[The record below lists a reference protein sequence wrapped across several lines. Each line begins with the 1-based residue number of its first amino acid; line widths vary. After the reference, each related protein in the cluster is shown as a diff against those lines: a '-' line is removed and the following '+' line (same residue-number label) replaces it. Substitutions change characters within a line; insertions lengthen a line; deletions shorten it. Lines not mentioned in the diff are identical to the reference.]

1 MYPDDSTRLR
11 HMRDAA
17 REALEFAK
25 GKQRADLDTDR
36 QLALAILK
44 CIEIVGE
51 ASAAISVETTA
62 SFPGIPWRQ
71 IRGMRNRLVHGYY
84 EVDLDVVWNTVA
96 HNLGPL
102 LAALER
108 IVPPDEPH
116 RWKS

>member
-17 REALEFAK
+17 REALDFAK
-25 GKQRADLDTDR
+25 DKTRADLVGNR

-51 ASAAISVETTA
+51 ASAAIGPETTVRY
-62 SFPGIPWRQ
+62 PEIPWRQ
-71 IRGMRNRLVHGYY
+71 IRGMRNRLIHGYY
-84 EVDLDVVWNTVA
+84 EVDLDVVWDTVT

-102 LAALER
+102 VAALER
-108 IVPPDEPH
+108 IVPNN
-116 RWKS
+116 

>member
-25 GKQRADLDTDR
+25 GKRRADLDKDR
-36 QLALAILK
+36 QLALAVLK

-51 ASAAISVETTA
+51 ASAAIGVETTLRYRD
-62 SFPGIPWRQ
+62 SIDR
-71 IRGMRNRLVHGYY
+71 IRGMRNRLIHGYY
-84 EVDLDVVWNTVA
+84 EVDLNVVWDTVA

-108 IVPPDEPH
+108 IVPLD
-116 RWKS
+116 

>member
-25 GKQRADLDTDR
+25 GKQRTDFEKDR
-36 QLALAILK
+36 QLVLAILK

-51 ASAAISVETTA
+51 ASAAISTATT
-62 SFPGIPWRQ
+62 SCHPEIPWRQ
-71 IRGMRNRLVHGYY
+71 IRGMRNRLIHGYY
-84 EVDLDVVWNTVA
+84 EVDLDVVWDTVA

-102 LAALER
+102 VAALEQALAA
-108 IVPPDEPH
+108 E
-116 RWKS
+116 

>member
-17 REALEFAK
+17 REALAFAE
-25 GKQRADLDTDR
+25 GKQRTDLDNNR

-51 ASAAISVETTA
+51 ASAAISIATT
-62 SFPGIPWRQ
+62 SRYPEIPWRQ

-84 EVDLDVVWNTVA
+84 EIDLDVVWDTVT

-102 LAALER
+102 LRALER
-108 IVPPDEPH
+108 IVPVE
-116 RWKS
+116 

>member
-17 REALEFAK
+17 REALAFAA
-25 GKQRADLDTDR
+25 GKQRTDLDNDR

-51 ASAAISVETTA
+51 ASAAISVETT
-62 SFPGIPWRQ
+62 SRYPEIPWRQ
-71 IRGMRNRLVHGYY
+71 IRGMRNRLIHGYY
-84 EVDLDVVWNTVA
+84 EIDLNVVWDTVTR
-96 HNLGPL
+96 NLDPL

-108 IVPPDEPH
+108 VVPD
-116 RWKS
+116 K

>member
-1 MYPDDSTRLR
+1 MYPDDLTQLR

-17 REALEFAK
+17 REALIFAE
-25 GKQRADLDTDR
+25 GKQRTDLDNDR

-51 ASAAISVETTA
+51 ASAAISLETM
-62 SFPGIPWRQ
+62 SRYPEIPWRQ

-84 EVDLDVVWNTVA
+84 EVDLNVVWDTVE

-102 LAALER
+102 LIVLER
-108 IVPPDEPH
+108 IMPD
-116 RWKS
+116 K

>member
-17 REALEFAK
+17 REALAFAE
-25 GKQRADLDTDR
+25 GKQRADLDANR

-51 ASAAISVETTA
+51 ASAAISVETT
-62 SFPGIPWRQ
+62 SRYPEIPWRQ
-71 IRGMRNRLVHGYY
+71 IRGMRNRLIHGYY
-84 EVDLDVVWNTVA
+84 EIDLNVVWDTVT

-108 IVPPDEPH
+108 VVPTE
-116 RWKS
+116 

>member
-17 REALEFAK
+17 REAIEFSQ
-25 GKQRADLDTDR
+25 GKQRADFDRDR
-36 QLALAILK
+36 QLALAVLK

-51 ASAAISVETTA
+51 ASAAISAETT
-62 SFPGIPWRQ
+62 SRYPEIPWQQ

-84 EVDLDVVWNTVA
+84 EVDLDVVWDTVS

-108 IVPPDEPH
+108 IVPAD
-116 RWKS
+116 

>member
-17 REALEFAK
+17 REALAFAE
-25 GKQRADLDTDR
+25 GKQRADLDKDR

-51 ASAAISVETTA
+51 ASAAISIETT
-62 SFPGIPWRQ
+62 SRYPEIPWRQ

-84 EVDLDVVWNTVA
+84 EIDLDVVWDTVT
-96 HNLGPL
+96 HNLGL
-102 LAALER
+102 LLRELER
-108 IVPPDEPH
+108 IVPME
-116 RWKS
+116 